1 MGDLHAI
8 PGVTDAPDSGPAWF
22 WRGIV
27 WGIAVC
33 VFVFGAW
40 TAWSWRL
47 EKQDKGGR
55 VRRWRDGLSPA
66 SRYAV
71 GFALMALA
79 YHGASYVSPAHWLP
93 LRVPPER
100 WFVVVIGAAVLVGG
114 SLAIDRRAGRA

>member
-1 MGDLHAI
+1 MGELHSVPEA
-8 PGVTDAPDSGPAWF
+8 TDADPVGW
-22 WRGIV
+22 WRV
-27 WGIAVC
+27 VVFALAAC
-33 VFVFGAW
+33 VFAFGAW

-47 EKQDKGGR
+47 EKQSVGGW

-71 GFALMALA
+71 GLALMALA

-100 WFVVVIGAAVLVGG
+100 WFVVVIGAALLIGG
-114 SLAIDRRAGRA
+114 SLAIDRRAERI